1 MAPRGPAWGEVQA
14 LGARRTGVKDVG
26 EQRPRRG
33 DERVS
38 PDPGQPFVTGAWGAR
53 GRRKVV
59 HSVPTV
65 APGCSEV
72 EQMHLQMG
80 APGRVARR
88 VRLFSHWGEG
98 FLMRQEPHFSPW
110 ST

>member
-1 MAPRGPAWGEVQA
+1 M
-14 LGARRTGVKDVG
+14 
-26 EQRPRRG
+26 
-33 DERVS
+33 
-38 PDPGQPFVTGAWGAR
+38 
-53 GRRKVV
+53 V

-98 FLMRQEPHFSPW
+98 FLMRQEPHFSTW